1 MAVVIAI
8 TNQKGGVGK
17 TTTCAAFCGGLTES
31 GKSVLAIDLDPQG
44 NLSFSLGADAEESY
58 TMYDVFK
65 GNCTVKEAT
74 QCTDNCDVIPA
85 NILLSGCELELTGV
99 GREYLLREAL
109 SDVMDDYDYIMIDTP
124 PALSILTI
132 NAYTAADKLII
143 PMIAE
148 ILSLQGIAQLKE
160 TIFAV
165 KKYYNK
171 DLEITGILLNKYNP
185 RLVLTKEVEEL
196 AGMIAEQLGTKI
208 LSSRISTNVSL
219 AEAPAHGISIMEYA
233 PRSKATAEYRSL
245 INEVTG
251 VPMKKSQKKDS
262 KRPVRR
268 PSKKQ

>member
-1 MAVVIAI
+1 M
-8 TNQKGGVGK
+8 
-17 TTTCAAFCGGLTES
+17 
-31 GKSVLAIDLDPQG
+31 
-44 NLSFSLGADAEESY
+44 
-58 TMYDVFK
+58 
-65 GNCTVKEAT
+65 
-74 QCTDNCDVIPA
+74 
-85 NILLSGCELELTGV
+85 

-251 VPMKKSQKKDS
+251 VPMKKSQRKDS

>member
-1 MAVVIAI
+1 
-8 TNQKGGVGK
+8 
-17 TTTCAAFCGGLTES
+17 
-31 GKSVLAIDLDPQG
+31 
-44 NLSFSLGADAEESY
+44 
-58 TMYDVFK
+58 
-65 GNCTVKEAT
+65 
-74 QCTDNCDVIPA
+74 
-85 NILLSGCELELTGV
+85 
-99 GREYLLREAL
+99 
-109 SDVMDDYDYIMIDTP
+109 
-124 PALSILTI
+124 
-132 NAYTAADKLII
+132 
-143 PMIAE
+143 MIAE

-208 LSSRISTNVSL
+208 LSSRI
-219 AEAPAHGISIMEYA
+219 MEYA

>member
-1 MAVVIAI
+1 
-8 TNQKGGVGK
+8 
-17 TTTCAAFCGGLTES
+17 
-31 GKSVLAIDLDPQG
+31 
-44 NLSFSLGADAEESY
+44 
-58 TMYDVFK
+58 
-65 GNCTVKEAT
+65 
-74 QCTDNCDVIPA
+74 
-85 NILLSGCELELTGV
+85 
-99 GREYLLREAL
+99 
-109 SDVMDDYDYIMIDTP
+109 MDDYDYIMIDTP

-233 PRSKATAEYRSL
+233 PRSKATVEYRSL